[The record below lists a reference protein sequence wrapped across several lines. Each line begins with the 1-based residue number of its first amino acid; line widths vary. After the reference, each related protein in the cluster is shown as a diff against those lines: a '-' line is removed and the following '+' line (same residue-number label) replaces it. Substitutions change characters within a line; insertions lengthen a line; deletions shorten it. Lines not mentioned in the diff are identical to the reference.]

1 MSFFIKNGN
10 SFRVTSN
17 NNLNIS
23 NDLPPGNYTVKFDNV
38 SKEYSLEQI
47 DSFSLPKKL
56 YGDIERNT
64 NRILKTFL
72 ERPNT
77 TGVMLSGEK
86 GSGKTLLAKT
96 ISIKAAEMDI
106 PTIIINHAWCGDG
119 FNSFIQTIQQAAIIF
134 FDEFEKVYSEK
145 EQQEAV
151 LTLFDGVYPTK
162 KLFVCTCND
171 KFKIDINMRNRP
183 GRIYYMIDFT
193 GLDVNFI
200 REYCG
205 ENLNNKDNISSVC
218 NIASIFHQFNFDMLK
233 AMVEEMNRYNETA
246 PEVIRLINTKPEFSS
261 GANYKIEFIPNEQIK
276 FGAYGECG
284 YTTQY
289 WGNPITSNVCLTYV
303 KDDDIEYDLV
313 FSPNNIVSIDSSG
326 KVVYLNNNNDKLILT
341 KKEEKRLM
349 NLFTL

>member
-17 NNLNIS
+17 NNLDIS
-23 NDLPPGNYTVKFDNV
+23 DNLPPGNYTVKYDNM

-56 YGDIERNT
+56 YGDIQKNT
-64 NRILKTFL
+64 NRILRTFL

-96 ISIKAAEMDI
+96 ISIKAAEINI

-119 FNSFIQTIQQAAIIF
+119 FNSFIQTIQQPAIIF

-145 EQQEAV
+145 EQQEAI

-171 KFKIDINMRNRP
+171 KYKVDVNMRNRP

-200 REYCG
+200 REYCE
-205 ENLNNKDNISSVC
+205 ENLNNKDNIGSVC
-218 NIASIFHQFNFDMLK
+218 NISSIFHQFNFDMLK

-246 PEVIRLINTKPEFSS
+246 AEVIRLINTKPEFSS
-261 GANYKIEFIPNEQIK
+261 AIRYKIEFIPNEKIQ
-276 FGAYGECG
+276 FDTEG
-284 YTTQY
+284 YTRYFT
-289 WGNPITSNVCLTYV
+289 GNPIVTSVDVSYRTTDGDY
-303 KDDDIEYDLV
+303 IDLY
-313 FSPNNIVSIDSSG
+313 FQPSNIVSIDTSG
-326 KVVYLNNNNDKLILT
+326 KVTYVNDNNDKIILT
-341 KKEEKRLM
+341 KNEERKSM
-349 NLFTL
+349 DFFAF